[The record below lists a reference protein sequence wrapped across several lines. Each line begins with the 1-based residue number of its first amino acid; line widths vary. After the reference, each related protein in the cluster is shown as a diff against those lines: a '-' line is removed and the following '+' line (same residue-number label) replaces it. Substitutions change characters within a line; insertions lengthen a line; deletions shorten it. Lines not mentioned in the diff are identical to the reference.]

1 MNDYRFLESFT
12 DYGDATGFALEVP
25 QLLDE
30 RNLFHK
36 LTIIL
41 TKYELKLSD
50 VSSNEYIFISYL
62 NEAKEENYDLL
73 KKAIEVLYIDDYIDD
88 FFNYL
93 LSNKTA
99 ISFTNISDFLNRRRN
114 LQLLKLKELFA
125 TRDYKNNGNFFMY
138 IYQNIQGSLLNNPFF
153 ANSLEN
159 LNYRSY
165 LVKPNIDYVK
175 SNAYRNYPQAEKDYW
190 NIVKEYALV
199 NNFTY
204 EISDTVYGMGFFN
217 GTNILNF
224 EDYFKYDTTKNI
236 LALLFNKNYKGLIY
250 GEPLLIQKDKAK
262 ISFTDSRSDN
272 LTIIKIL
279 TQDYLNI
286 YRDTFVTQLD
296 QMYEELLDYKLL
308 YDFEW
313 DETKTISGSQKD
325 FLNSF
330 FDDKIVELS
339 SGTLD
344 DFNWVDLEPV
354 VSGAQNPETVL
365 VGDYF
370 YNTDDEKLYIGTE
383 DSPNNIWVEETTIDK
398 GENFPVNSDEND
410 IFFKTDVSK
419 LYQYTNLFKVD
430 IDVLKQ
436 IKFYRISLGSF
447 LGKNSN
453 YEAYNDEILFTAEL
467 NIVRN
472 HFINILNYIKQN
484 GYFE

>member
-1 MNDYRFLESFT
+1 MKEYQFLELFP

-30 RNLFHK
+30 SDLFHK
-36 LTIIL
+36 LASIL
-41 TKYELKLSD
+41 DEYKSKLSD

-62 NEAKEENYDLL
+62 NEAKEENYNLL

-93 LSNKTA
+93 LSNETA
-99 ISFTNISDFLNRRRN
+99 ISFTNISDFLNRRRD
-114 LQLLKLKELFA
+114 LQLLELKQLFA
-125 TRDYKNNGNFFMY
+125 TRDYKDNGNFFMH

-190 NIVKEYALV
+190 DIIEEYAV
-199 NNFTY
+199 ANNFRYVT
-204 EISDTVYGMGFFN
+204 SDTVHGMGFFN
-217 GTNILNF
+217 GTSTVNF
-224 EDYFKYDTTKNI
+224 QDYFEYDTTKNI
-236 LALLFNKNYKGLIY
+236 LALLFNKNYNSSIY

-296 QMYEELLDYKLL
+296 QMYEEILDYKLL

-313 DETKTISGSQKD
+313 DETKIISGSQKD
-325 FLNSF
+325 LLNSF
-330 FDDKIVELS
+330 FDDKMVEIAA
-339 SGTLD
+339 GT
-344 DFNWVDLEPV
+344 
-354 VSGAQNPETVL
+354 
-365 VGDYF
+365 
-370 YNTDDEKLYIGTE
+370 I
-383 DSPNNIWVEETTIDK
+383 
-398 GENFPVNSDEND
+398 
-410 IFFKTDVSK
+410 
-419 LYQYTNLFKVD
+419 D

-447 LGKNSN
+447 LGKNSS
-453 YEAYNDEILFTAEL
+453 YDAYNDEILFTTEL